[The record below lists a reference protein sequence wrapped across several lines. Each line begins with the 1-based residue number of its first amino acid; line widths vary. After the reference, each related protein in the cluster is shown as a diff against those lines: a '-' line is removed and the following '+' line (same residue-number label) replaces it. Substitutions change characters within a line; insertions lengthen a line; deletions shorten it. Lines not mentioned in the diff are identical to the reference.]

1 MKANNM
7 RRILSHGDYAN
18 VFSHLD
24 NSSLS
29 TPTLC
34 CTSGYESVTFGDIML
49 FGELLELIASGLDQ
63 RDQVHLPMS

>member
-1 MKANNM
+1 MVTMQTSFPTLIIA
-7 RRILSHGDYAN
+7 R
-18 VFSHLD
+18 
-24 NSSLS
+24 LS